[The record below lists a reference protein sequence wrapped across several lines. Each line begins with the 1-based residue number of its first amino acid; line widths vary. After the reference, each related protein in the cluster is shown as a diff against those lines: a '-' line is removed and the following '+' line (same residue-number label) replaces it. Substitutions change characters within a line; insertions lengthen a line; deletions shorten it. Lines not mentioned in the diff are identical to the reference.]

1 MAKEIP
7 WKTLSEAYAFIG
19 NSLLKPM
26 TMTSTVGLDPAFWE
40 AFPSF
45 DDEAVAEAVA
55 ACARYAEGAVQRA
68 EAGEDEPQRAAVEYT
83 KLFVGPP
90 SPAAAPW
97 ETMYRGKNVT
107 VGFGQATFEMREL
120 LREAGLEVRNVNNQY
135 EDHLGIELLYLSSLC
150 ARADAD
156 AADAPVPE
164 SVADF
169 IEKHPLS
176 WVDAFRARIAEAAP
190 DGLQGWLELCSPG
203 MPKRCACRRLAWIT
217 LQRSIRPWVRS
228 PSPAT
233 VRRSSGC
240 GLRGRST
247 LKRRSKLPRIVP
259 ICRYSSRRAHG
270 SNATSQATTPARFRP

>member
-1 MAKEIP
+1 MCKDIP
-7 WKTLSEAYAFIG
+7 WKTLSEANAFVG

-26 TMTSTVGLDPAFWE
+26 TMTLTVGLDPAFWE
-40 AFPSF
+40 AFPAF
-45 DDEAVAEAVA
+45 DGAVAQAVEVC
-55 ACARYAEGAVQRA
+55 ACYAEEAGRRA
-68 EAGEDEPQRAAVEYT
+68 EGGEDVPQRASVEYT
-83 KLFVGPP
+83 RLFVGPP

-156 AADAPVPE
+156 AADAPALE

-190 DGLQGWLELCSPG
+190 DGYFVSLAGLARAL
-203 MPKRCACRRLAWIT
+203 LAWH
-217 LQRSIRPWVRS
+217 
-228 PSPAT
+228 AEA
-233 VRRSSGC
+233 
-240 GLRGRST
+240 LR
-247 LKRRSKLPRIVP
+247 V
-259 ICRYSSRRAHG
+259 
-270 SNATSQATTPARFRP
+270 

>member
-68 EAGEDEPQRAAVEYT
+68 EAGEDESQRAAVEYT

-97 ETMYRGKNVT
+97 ETMYRGENVT

-120 LREAGLEVRNVNNQY
+120 LREAGLEVRNANNQY
-135 EDHLGIELLYLSSLC
+135 EDHMGIELLYLSELC
-150 ARADAD
+150 RREATGEGATESADI
-156 AADAPVPE
+156 AA
-164 SVADF
+164 F
-169 IEKHPLS
+169 IEQHPLAWIEPFLDRVS
-176 WVDAFRARIAEAAP
+176 EAAP
-190 DGLQGWLELCSPG
+190 NGYFAGLLLVAQRVLEHH
-203 MPKRCACRRLAWIT
+203 ARL
-217 LQRSIRPWVRS
+217 L
-228 PSPAT
+228 
-233 VRRSSGC
+233 
-240 GLRGRST
+240 
-247 LKRRSKLPRIVP
+247 
-259 ICRYSSRRAHG
+259 
-270 SNATSQATTPARFRP
+270 AR

>member
-135 EDHLGIELLYLSSLC
+135 ED
-150 ARADAD
+150 
-156 AADAPVPE
+156 
-164 SVADF
+164 

-190 DGLQGWLELCSPG
+190 DGYFVSLAGLARAL
-203 MPKRCACRRLAWIT
+203 LAWH
-217 LQRSIRPWVRS
+217 
-228 PSPAT
+228 AEA
-233 VRRSSGC
+233 
-240 GLRGRST
+240 LR
-247 LKRRSKLPRIVP
+247 V
-259 ICRYSSRRAHG
+259 
-270 SNATSQATTPARFRP
+270 

>member
-7 WKTLSEAYAFIG
+7 WKILSEAYAFIG

-97 ETMYRGKNVT
+97 ETMYRGENVT

-120 LREAGLEVRNVNNQY
+120 LRAVGLEVRNANNQY
-135 EDHLGIELLYLSSLC
+135 EDHMGIELLYLSELC
-150 ARADAD
+150 RLRVIGQSATELADI
-156 AADAPVPE
+156 AA
-164 SVADF
+164 F
-169 IEKHPLS
+169 IEQHPLA
-176 WVDAFRARIAEAAP
+176 WIEPFRDRVSEAAP
-190 DGLQGWLELCSPG
+190 NGYFAGLLLVAQRVLEHH
-203 MPKRCACRRLAWIT
+203 A
-217 LQRSIRPWVRS
+217 
-228 PSPAT
+228 
-233 VRRSSGC
+233 
-240 GLRGRST
+240 
-247 LKRRSKLPRIVP
+247 KLLTR
-259 ICRYSSRRAHG
+259 
-270 SNATSQATTPARFRP
+270 

>member
-68 EAGEDEPQRAAVEYT
+68 EAGEDESQRAAVEYT

-97 ETMYRGKNVT
+97 ETMYRGENVT

-156 AADAPVPE
+156 AAAAPALE

-190 DGLQGWLELCSPG
+190 LEAVFTTGSKATALYRRFGAPQLPGLAHTGLPS
-203 MPKRCACRRLAWIT
+203 T
-217 LQRSIRPWVRS
+217 
-228 PSPAT
+228 SPANARMRLDDLVKAYLPIRET
-233 VRRSSGC
+233 LERRDG
-240 GLRGRST
+240 GGR
-247 LKRRSKLPRIVP
+247 
-259 ICRYSSRRAHG
+259 
-270 SNATSQATTPARFRP
+270 

>member
-1 MAKEIP
+1 MHHLVHVARPALKG
-7 WKTLSEAYAFIG
+7 AFRHG
-19 NSLLKPM
+19 QGDSLEDPVRSLC
-26 TMTSTVGLDPAFWE
+26 VHRQLAAQADDDDVDGGLDPAFWE

-190 DGLQGWLELCSPG
+190 DGYFVSLAGLARAL
-203 MPKRCACRRLAWIT
+203 LAWH
-217 LQRSIRPWVRS
+217 
-228 PSPAT
+228 AEA
-233 VRRSSGC
+233 
-240 GLRGRST
+240 LR
-247 LKRRSKLPRIVP
+247 V
-259 ICRYSSRRAHG
+259 
-270 SNATSQATTPARFRP
+270 

>member
-135 EDHLGIELLYLSSLC
+135 EDHLGIELLYLSELC
-150 ARADAD
+150 RREAMGKG
-156 AADAPVPE
+156 AAE
-164 SVADF
+164 VADIAAF
-169 IEKHPLS
+169 VERHPLS
-176 WVDAFRARIAEAAP
+176 WIGPFLDRVSEAVPGGYFAGLLLVAQRVLEHHAR
-190 DGLQGWLELCSPG
+190 L
-203 MPKRCACRRLAWIT
+203 LA
-217 LQRSIRPWVRS
+217 R
-228 PSPAT
+228 
-233 VRRSSGC
+233 
-240 GLRGRST
+240 
-247 LKRRSKLPRIVP
+247 
-259 ICRYSSRRAHG
+259 
-270 SNATSQATTPARFRP
+270 

>member
-1 MAKEIP
+1 MCKDIP
-7 WKTLSEAYAFIG
+7 WKTLSEAYAFVG
-19 NSLLKPM
+19 NSLLRPM
-26 TMTSTVGLDPAFWE
+26 TMTSTVGLDPAFWK
-40 AFPSF
+40 AFPAF
-45 DDEAVAEAVA
+45 DGAVAQAGEVC
-55 ACARYAEGAVQRA
+55 ACYAEEAGRRA
-68 EAGEDEPQRAAVEYT
+68 EGGEDGPQRASVEYT
-83 KLFVGPP
+83 RLFVGPP

-97 ETMYRGKNVT
+97 ETMYRGKDVT

-190 DGLQGWLELCSPG
+190 DGYFVSLAGLARAL
-203 MPKRCACRRLAWIT
+203 LAWH
-217 LQRSIRPWVRS
+217 
-228 PSPAT
+228 AEA
-233 VRRSSGC
+233 
-240 GLRGRST
+240 LR
-247 LKRRSKLPRIVP
+247 V
-259 ICRYSSRRAHG
+259 
-270 SNATSQATTPARFRP
+270 

>member
-1 MAKEIP
+1 MCKDIP
-7 WKTLSEAYAFIG
+7 WKTLSEAYAFVG

-26 TMTSTVGLDPAFWE
+26 TMTLTVGLDPAFWE
-40 AFPSF
+40 AFPAF
-45 DDEAVAEAVA
+45 DGAVAQAGEVC
-55 ACARYAEGAVQRA
+55 ACYAEEAGRRA
-68 EAGEDEPQRAAVEYT
+68 EGGEDGPQRASVEYT
-83 KLFVGPP
+83 RLFVGPP

-97 ETMYRGKNVT
+97 ETMYRGKDVT

-156 AADAPVPE
+156 AADAPALE

-190 DGLQGWLELCSPG
+190 DGYFVSLAGLARAL
-203 MPKRCACRRLAWIT
+203 LAWH
-217 LQRSIRPWVRS
+217 
-228 PSPAT
+228 AEA
-233 VRRSSGC
+233 
-240 GLRGRST
+240 LR
-247 LKRRSKLPRIVP
+247 V
-259 ICRYSSRRAHG
+259 
-270 SNATSQATTPARFRP
+270 

>member
-55 ACARYAEGAVQRA
+55 

-97 ETMYRGKNVT
+97 ETMYRGENVT

-156 AADAPVPE
+156 AADAPVLE

-190 DGLQGWLELCSPG
+190 DGYFVSLAGLARAL
-203 MPKRCACRRLAWIT
+203 LAWH
-217 LQRSIRPWVRS
+217 
-228 PSPAT
+228 AEA
-233 VRRSSGC
+233 
-240 GLRGRST
+240 LR
-247 LKRRSKLPRIVP
+247 V
-259 ICRYSSRRAHG
+259 
-270 SNATSQATTPARFRP
+270 

>member
-97 ETMYRGKNVT
+97 ETMYRGENVT

-150 ARADAD
+150 APRRRGRRRC
-156 AADAPVPE
+156 P
-164 SVADF
+164 
-169 IEKHPLS
+169 
-176 WVDAFRARIAEAAP
+176 RARIRGGLHREASAQLGRRVP
-190 DGLQGWLELCSPG
+190 REHRRGGTRRLLRLACGVGSSSARL
-203 MPKRCACRRLAWIT
+203 ACRSAARVGGSHGLPCNDRFARGFGHRR
-217 LQRSIRPWVRS
+217 QRR
-228 PSPAT
+228 
-233 VRRSSGC
+233 
-240 GLRGRST
+240 
-247 LKRRSKLPRIVP
+247 
-259 ICRYSSRRAHG
+259 
-270 SNATSQATTPARFRP
+270 

>member
-7 WKTLSEAYAFIG
+7 WKILSEAYAFIG

-55 ACARYAEGAVQRA
+55 AC
-68 EAGEDEPQRAAVEYT
+68 EPQRAAVEYT

-97 ETMYRGKNVT
+97 ETMYRGENVT

-156 AADAPVPE
+156 AADAPALE

-176 WVDAFRARIAEAAP
+176 WVDAFRASIAEAAP
-190 DGLQGWLELCSPG
+190 DGYFVSLAGLARAL
-203 MPKRCACRRLAWIT
+203 LAWH
-217 LQRSIRPWVRS
+217 
-228 PSPAT
+228 AEA
-233 VRRSSGC
+233 
-240 GLRGRST
+240 LR
-247 LKRRSKLPRIVP
+247 V
-259 ICRYSSRRAHG
+259 
-270 SNATSQATTPARFRP
+270 

>member
-1 MAKEIP
+1 M
-7 WKTLSEAYAFIG
+7 
-19 NSLLKPM
+19 
-26 TMTSTVGLDPAFWE
+26 
-40 AFPSF
+40 
-45 DDEAVAEAVA
+45 AEAVA

-97 ETMYRGKNVT
+97 ETMYRGENVT

-190 DGLQGWLELCSPG
+190 DGYFVSLAGLARAL
-203 MPKRCACRRLAWIT
+203 LAWH
-217 LQRSIRPWVRS
+217 
-228 PSPAT
+228 AEA
-233 VRRSSGC
+233 
-240 GLRGRST
+240 LR
-247 LKRRSKLPRIVP
+247 V
-259 ICRYSSRRAHG
+259 
-270 SNATSQATTPARFRP
+270 

>member
-135 EDHLGIELLYLSSLC
+135 EDHLGIELGRRVPRAHRRGG
-150 ARADAD
+150 ARR
-156 AADAPVPE
+156 
-164 SVADF
+164 
-169 IEKHPLS
+169 LL
-176 WVDAFRARIAEAAP
+176 R
-190 DGLQGWLELCSPG
+190 L
-203 MPKRCACRRLAWIT
+203 ACRVGSSSARLACRSAARVGGSHG
-217 LQRSIRPWVRS
+217 LPCNDRFARGFGHRRQRR
-228 PSPAT
+228 
-233 VRRSSGC
+233 
-240 GLRGRST
+240 
-247 LKRRSKLPRIVP
+247 
-259 ICRYSSRRAHG
+259 
-270 SNATSQATTPARFRP
+270 

>member
-26 TMTSTVGLDPAFWE
+26 TMTSTVGLDPAFW
-40 AFPSF
+40 ASFPTF
-45 DDEAVAEAVA
+45 DDAAVAEVVA
-55 ACARYAEGAVQRA
+55 ACARYAEEAPAAPRRARTSPSCRGRGRGGVRTLRRGGARRA
-68 EAGEDEPQRAAVEYT
+68 EAGEDEPQRVAVEYT

-97 ETMYRGKNVT
+97 ETMYRGQDVT

-156 AADAPVPE
+156 AADAPALE

-190 DGLQGWLELCSPG
+190 DGYFVSLAGLARAL
-203 MPKRCACRRLAWIT
+203 LAWH
-217 LQRSIRPWVRS
+217 
-228 PSPAT
+228 AEA
-233 VRRSSGC
+233 
-240 GLRGRST
+240 LR
-247 LKRRSKLPRIVP
+247 V
-259 ICRYSSRRAHG
+259 
-270 SNATSQATTPARFRP
+270 

>member
-7 WKTLSEAYAFIG
+7 WKILSEAYAFIG

-97 ETMYRGKNVT
+97 ETMYRGENVT

-156 AADAPVPE
+156 AA
-164 SVADF
+164 
-169 IEKHPLS
+169 EKHPLS

-190 DGLQGWLELCSPG
+190 DGYFVSLAGLARAL
-203 MPKRCACRRLAWIT
+203 LAWH
-217 LQRSIRPWVRS
+217 
-228 PSPAT
+228 AEA
-233 VRRSSGC
+233 
-240 GLRGRST
+240 LR
-247 LKRRSKLPRIVP
+247 V
-259 ICRYSSRRAHG
+259 
-270 SNATSQATTPARFRP
+270 

>member
-1 MAKEIP
+1 MCKDIP
-7 WKTLSEAYAFIG
+7 WKTLSEAYAFVG

-26 TMTSTVGLDPAFWE
+26 TMTLTVGLDPAFWE
-40 AFPSF
+40 AFPAF
-45 DDEAVAEAVA
+45 DGAVAQAGEVC
-55 ACARYAEGAVQRA
+55 ACYAEEAGRRA
-68 EAGEDEPQRAAVEYT
+68 EGGEDGPQRASVEYT
-83 KLFVGPP
+83 RLFVGPP

-97 ETMYRGKNVT
+97 ETMYRGKDVT

-190 DGLQGWLELCSPG
+190 DGYFVSLAGLARAL
-203 MPKRCACRRLAWIT
+203 LAWH
-217 LQRSIRPWVRS
+217 
-228 PSPAT
+228 AEA
-233 VRRSSGC
+233 
-240 GLRGRST
+240 LR
-247 LKRRSKLPRIVP
+247 V
-259 ICRYSSRRAHG
+259 
-270 SNATSQATTPARFRP
+270 